1 MKLQSQFV
9 KLAQFYFFKEFAM
22 IQSQRKDGFANSG
35 FAGKAALLFLV
46 FLTLSGSLAFG
57 YKGDGTGDNA
67 LALLDSSGLPKIL
80 NTILRFFTSGYMK
93 AIVSIALGGLG
104 IGMIMNRG
112 EPGMIKKF
120 IPWIAGCVLLLSL
133 STIVGMMGTWD

>member
-1 MKLQSQFV
+1 
-9 KLAQFYFFKEFAM
+9 M
-22 IQSQRKDGFANSG
+22 INSQRKGFVNAG
-35 FAGKAALLFLV
+35 LAGKAAIFFLI
-46 FLTLSGSLAFG
+46 FLTLSGSLAFA
-57 YKGDGTGDNA
+57 YKGDGSGENSLT
-67 LALLDSSGLPKIL
+67 LLDSSGLPKIL
-80 NTILRFFTSGYMK
+80 NTVLKFFSSGYMK

-133 STIVGMMGTWD
+133 STIVGMMGTWE

>member
-1 MKLQSQFV
+1 MNKST
-9 KLAQFYFFKEFAM
+9 
-22 IQSQRKDGFANSG
+22 RKGFAC
-35 FAGKAALLFLV
+35 KAAILALV
-46 FLTLSGSLAFG
+46 FFTLSAALAFG
-57 YKGDGTGDNA
+57 YAGDGTGDNA

-80 NTILRFFTSGYMK
+80 NTVLKFFSSGYMK

-133 STIVGMMGTWD
+133 STVVGMMGAWT

>member
-1 MKLQSQFV
+1 
-9 KLAQFYFFKEFAM
+9 M
-22 IQSQRKDGFANSG
+22 IQSQRKGFIC
-35 FAGKAALLFLV
+35 KAAIFFLV

-57 YKGDGTGDNA
+57 QYKGDGTGDNA

-80 NTILRFFTSGYMK
+80 NTVLKFFSSGYMK

-133 STIVGMMGTWD
+133 STVVGMMGTWT

>member
-1 MKLQSQFV
+1 
-9 KLAQFYFFKEFAM
+9 M
-22 IQSQRKDGFANSG
+22 INSQRKAGFAS
-35 FAGKAALLFLV
+35 KAALLFLV
-46 FLTLSGSLAFG
+46 FLTLSGSFAFADF
-57 YKGDGTGDNA
+57 KGDGSGENA

-80 NTILRFFTSGYMK
+80 NTVLKFFSSGYMK

-112 EPGMIKKF
+112 EPGMMKKF

>member
-1 MKLQSQFV
+1 
-9 KLAQFYFFKEFAM
+9 M
-22 IQSQRKDGFANSG
+22 INSQRKGFANAGSTGTSG

-46 FLTLSGSLAFG
+46 FLTLSASLAFADF
-57 YKGDGTGDNA
+57 KGDGSGENA

-80 NTILRFFTSGYMK
+80 NTFLKFFTSGYMK

>member
-1 MKLQSQFV
+1 MSSE
-9 KLAQFYFFKEFAM
+9 FYEYIMYIIYKFYCKEFVM
-22 IQSQRKDGFANSG
+22 IQSQRKGFNNASK
-35 FAGKAALLFLV
+35 AGKAALFFLI

-80 NTILRFFTSGYMK
+80 NTVIKFFSSGYMK

-120 IPWIAGCVLLLSL
+120 IPWIAGCVILLSL
-133 STIVGMMGTWD
+133 TTITNLMGFK

>member
-1 MKLQSQFV
+1 MNNFQRTR
-9 KLAQFYFFKEFAM
+9 FA
-22 IQSQRKDGFANSG
+22 S
-35 FAGKAALLFLV
+35 KAAFSALV
-46 FLTLSGSLAFG
+46 FLALAGAPAFG
-57 YKGDGTGDNA
+57 YSGDGSGDNA

-80 NTILRFFTSGYMK
+80 NTVLKFFSSGYMK

-133 STIVGMMGTWD
+133 STVVGMMGSWG

>member
-1 MKLQSQFV
+1 MLQ
-9 KLAQFYFFKEFAM
+9 L
-22 IQSQRKDGFANSG
+22 QRKG

-57 YKGDGTGDNA
+57 FKGDGSGENA

-80 NTILRFFTSGYMK
+80 NTILQFFSSGYMK

-133 STIVGMMGTWD
+133 STIVGMMGSWS

>member
-1 MKLQSQFV
+1 MYIIYK
-9 KLAQFYFFKEFAM
+9 FYFKEFVM
-22 IQSQRKDGFANSG
+22 IQSQRKGFGNSG
-35 FAGKAALLFLV
+35 FARKAVFLFLI
-46 FLTLSGSLAFG
+46 FLTLSASLAFG
-57 YKGDGTGDNA
+57 YKGDGTGENA
-67 LALLDSSGLPKIL
+67 LALLDTSGLPRIL
-80 NTILRFFTSGYMK
+80 NTVLKFFSSGYMK

-133 STIVGMMGTWD
+133 STIVGMMGTWE